1 MIDATKLQ
9 VNNLVR
15 CLVSN
20 DAGIYRVIIPFCGWQ
35 KKRHTDDF
43 ERMLRIDRCTSN
55 QFGAPYPVSK
65 IAGVKITEELLKKMP
80 DCKKVSL
87 ASGSPLYEI
96 ELNPLG
102 KAKLPLSIVPYGNSK
117 FYVAGLFPYGNMQYK
132 FIHEI
137 QNLFALHV
145 GYDLKIDL

>member
-65 IAGVKITEELLKKMP
+65 IAGVKITEVLFTR
-80 DCKKVSL
+80 
-87 ASGSPLYEI
+87 
-96 ELNPLG
+96 LN
-102 KAKLPLSIVPYGNSK
+102 
-117 FYVAGLFPYGNMQYK
+117 
-132 FIHEI
+132 
-137 QNLFALHV
+137 
-145 GYDLKIDL
+145 